1 MNSSSPGLIETK
13 APPLGMSRDS
23 EEFRTSSHRLAQFAR
38 SVDDENPRHL
48 AGEFAPPVFSHVPV
62 MQSMVEVLDKATG
75 GFVLHGE
82 HDFFFHAPIVPGQRL
97 FTTSTLAGVRGTRA
111 GTTFVVR
118 SETVTHDG
126 KPICTQYSTCLVRGD
141 PSDVTHGETPP
152 ARPTVAKTE
161 GASSNYTLTPD
172 QTRRYADAARDYSA
186 YTIDPA
192 VAAKA
197 GFPAPIVHGMLTLS
211 LAGRAIVDHHCGGQ
225 TPRLKRLGCRFAHP
239 LFLTAGQSVKVEH
252 WSGADGLVG
261 FEATDAAGN
270 IVIKNGY
277 AQVSS

>member
-1 MNSSSPGLIETK
+1 MNSNAQGSFTTASSPI
-13 APPLGMSRDS
+13 GMSRDS

-38 SVDDENPRHL
+38 ALDDENPRHL

-62 MQSMVEVLDKATG
+62 MQSMVEVLDKVTD

-82 HDFFFHAPIVPGQRL
+82 HDFFFHAPIKPGQRL
-97 FTTSTLAGVRGTRA
+97 FSTSTLIAVRGTRA
-111 GTTFVVR
+111 GRTFVVR
-118 SETVTHDG
+118 SETVTHEG
-126 KPICTQYSTCLVRGD
+126 TAICTQYSTCLVRGAA
-141 PSDVTHGETPP
+141 SDAVHGEEPP
-152 ARPTVAKTE
+152 VRPVMAKLP
-161 GASSNYTLTPD
+161 GAFWRCALAPD

-211 LAGRAIVDHHCGGQ
+211 LAARALVDSHCGGE
-225 TPRLKRLGCRFAHP
+225 TPKLKRLGCRFAHP
-239 LFLTAGQSVKVEH
+239 LFLTAGQSIEVSH
-252 WSGADGLVG
+252 WTAAEGLVG
-261 FEATDAAGN
+261 FEAKDADGN

-277 AQVSS
+277 AQVAS

>member
-1 MNSSSPGLIETK
+1 MNSGSPGQLNTK
-13 APPLGMSRDS
+13 APPIGISRDS

-62 MQSMVEVLDKATG
+62 MQSMVEVLDKLTG
-75 GFVLHGE
+75 DFVLHGE

-97 FTTSTLAGVRGTRA
+97 FTASTLTSVRGTRA
-111 GTTFVVR
+111 GTTFVIR

-126 KPICTQYSTCLVRGD
+126 KAVCTQYSTCLVRGE
-141 PSDVTHGETPP
+141 PSDAAHGETPP
-152 ARPTVAKTE
+152 ARPVIAKTQ
-161 GASSNYTLTPD
+161 GASAQYDLTPD
-172 QTRRYADAARDYSA
+172 QTRRYADAARDYSG

-197 GFPAPIVHGMLTLS
+197 GFPAPIVHGMCTLS
-211 LAGRAIVDHHCGGQ
+211 FAARAVVDDHCGGQ

-239 LFLTAGQSVKVEH
+239 LFLTPGQSITVDHWAGQ
-252 WSGADGLVG
+252 DGLVG
-261 FEATDAAGN
+261 FEASDSAGN